1 MKKNLILFAVSG
13 MVLLIYVSIDFFSQ
27 RREIF
32 SKEKVDFK
40 VSSLEVVD
48 IESLIKKQ
56 LKPEEIEKTLGDWEL
71 WRYMKPEVEGEE
83 TQEKQY
89 IQYTVRRKGNR
100 EIIVNPLNRQE
111 TWEFYGVFIIN
122 KRPFAIFYNKYAKEG
137 KYKVVTVGD
146 KLNDDLIID
155 KITPSKIVVKFPTG
169 ENKYD
174 KLELKVFYVDIEQFK
189 KKLERESKR

>member
-13 MVLLIYVSIDFFSQ
+13 IVLLIYVSIDFFSQ

-32 SKEKVDFK
+32 SKEKVHFK
-40 VSSLEVVD
+40 ISSLEVVD
-48 IESLIKKQ
+48 IENLIKKQ

-71 WRYMKPEVEGEE
+71 WRYMKPEVEEE
-83 TQEKQY
+83 KTQSKQY
-89 IQYTVRRKGNR
+89 IQYEVRRKGNR

-111 TWEFYGVFIIN
+111 AWEFYGVFIIN

-137 KYKVVTVGD
+137 KYKVVTIGD

-155 KITPSKIVVKFPTG
+155 KITSSKIVVKFPVG

>member
-111 TWEFYGVFIIN
+111 AWEFYGVFIIN

-169 ENKYD
+169 EDKYD